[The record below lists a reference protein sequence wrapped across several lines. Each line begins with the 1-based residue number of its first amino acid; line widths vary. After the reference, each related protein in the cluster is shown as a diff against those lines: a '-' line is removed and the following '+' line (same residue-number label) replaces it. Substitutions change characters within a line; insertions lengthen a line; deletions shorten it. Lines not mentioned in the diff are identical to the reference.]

1 MPLSP
6 SLPGS
11 SPTGLFAVPRTFEVL
26 YTHLR
31 LYDPCA
37 SAASLSLISCQLQCL
52 FFKEIL
58 PNTCAHHCRQTLP
71 MAVAVLQPCLC
82 SHLALVSK
90 LFRMFFLF

>member
-6 SLPGS
+6 SLAGS

-31 LYDPCA
+31 LYDPCG

-52 FFKEIL
+52 FFKEIPPKHMCPPL
-58 PNTCAHHCRQTLP
+58 SADPANGSCCPAALLMLTPSIRQ
-71 MAVAVLQPCLC
+71 
-82 SHLALVSK
+82 
-90 LFRMFFLF
+90 